1 MKPAEAP
8 AHDSTTLNISAG
20 IKDLAARLQSLHGKD
35 TIGYNNNDA
44 LDRAWTII
52 LDLDTSRQVQINCL
66 CSSS

>member
-8 AHDSTTLNISAG
+8 AHNSTTPNISAG
-20 IKDLAARLQSLHGKD
+20 IKELAARVQSLHGGNK
-35 TIGYNNNDA
+35 IEFNNHDEV
-44 LDRAWTII
+44 DRAWTIL